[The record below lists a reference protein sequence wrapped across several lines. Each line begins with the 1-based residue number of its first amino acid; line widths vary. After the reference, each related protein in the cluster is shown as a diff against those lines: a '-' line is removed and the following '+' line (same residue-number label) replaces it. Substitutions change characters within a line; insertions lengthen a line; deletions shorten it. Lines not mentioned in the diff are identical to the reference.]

1 MIDKVRHKLENIK
14 VQQIVLLFFLIQPFL
29 AIYMTFEKK
38 PFQVFGMAI
47 NVLLNFFFVFLI
59 VTYVF
64 ILLLRKDR
72 GKLKKNLV
80 ITVIYGIVFLIYCIF
95 HYKNMQLFDENIF
108 NRNSYDFIRETY
120 FIFRTYV
127 LPIVLLYTLYVLK
140 VDKNKILFVVRMS
153 VFIICFVII
162 ATNIFGVS
170 LAAYAEHGKLVYIDG
185 SIFHWLFFDGSDNF
199 ELYTSKG
206 WFDSANELSAILLM
220 LSPIII
226 GDVYKVDSKRNKIL
240 SSVLLIMLIVTMN
253 MLGTKTAGLGLFAT
267 FFCIIILFV
276 FFKILKK
283 IEFNLKEFVLKSLL
297 LLSFCVFVFM
307 NSPYYNKNFGKFK
320 LEFEDRPIEEELE
333 EEEDEYVESFAD
345 FIEKY
350 SWNYYIEPQLLEI
363 YPVDNDISFWRFV
376 INRDLRLNSN
386 YRIIRTDLY
395 NRILERNDNKGDFL
409 FGIGYND
416 VLNSEKDYNM
426 QMYYFG
432 IVGILILIGPYIFNI
447 LYAIYSM
454 LRYRDKLFNLDNVVA
469 LMCVCIGMVVPY
481 LTGHVFGVVFPM
493 NYIVLCGVLLLNFVG
508 SSGNNES

>member
-1 MIDKVRHKLENIK
+1 
-14 VQQIVLLFFLIQPFL
+14 
-29 AIYMTFEKK
+29 
-38 PFQVFGMAI
+38 
-47 NVLLNFFFVFLI
+47 
-59 VTYVF
+59 
-64 ILLLRKDR
+64 
-72 GKLKKNLV
+72 
-80 ITVIYGIVFLIYCIF
+80 
-95 HYKNMQLFDENIF
+95 
-108 NRNSYDFIRETY
+108 
-120 FIFRTYV
+120 
-127 LPIVLLYTLYVLK
+127 
-140 VDKNKILFVVRMS
+140 
-153 VFIICFVII
+153 
-162 ATNIFGVS
+162 
-170 LAAYAEHGKLVYIDG
+170 
-185 SIFHWLFFDGSDNF
+185 
-199 ELYTSKG
+199 
-206 WFDSANELSAILLM
+206 M

-432 IVGILILIGPYIFNI
+432 IVGILILIGPYIFP
-447 LYAIYSM
+447 LHEAAEGEVHGDD
-454 LRYRDKLFNLDNVVA
+454 R
-469 LMCVCIGMVVPY
+469 
-481 LTGHVFGVVFPM
+481 VVFPDPELDQGPGLRAGRTHHRR
-493 NYIVLCGVLLLNFVG
+493 VAAAGPLHDPGAADG
-508 SSGNNES
+508 SGARHDDIQKTQPDRI